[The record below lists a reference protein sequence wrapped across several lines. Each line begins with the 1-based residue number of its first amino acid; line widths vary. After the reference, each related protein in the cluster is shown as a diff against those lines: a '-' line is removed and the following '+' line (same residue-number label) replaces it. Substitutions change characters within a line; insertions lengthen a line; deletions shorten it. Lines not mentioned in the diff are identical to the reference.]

1 MGLFSFLFDDNDK
14 NDLGGLFSLFT
25 DVEKD
30 KKREELEKEMDLCGL
45 EEWQKDLVRNG
56 EYDSFSFEE
65 EELED
70 DDFYEE

>member
-1 MGLFSFLFDDNDK
+1 
-14 NDLGGLFSLFT
+14 
-25 DVEKD
+25 
-30 KKREELEKEMDLCGL
+30 MDLCGL